1 MRSVVGANQCALS
14 SYCVQGMPWDL
25 EVSPQPLPSW
35 AHSLE
40 KRTDKC
46 LGSDCCEGGSTE
58 QGWWDPRESPCLYTG
73 MVTEDFLEEVM
84 S

>member
-1 MRSVVGANQCALS
+1 MRSMVGANQCALS

-25 EVSPQPLPSW
+25 EVSPQFLSSW

-46 LGSDCCEGGSTE
+46 PGSDCCEG
-58 QGWWDPRESPCLYTG
+58 
-73 MVTEDFLEEVM
+73 
-84 S
+84 